1 MDKQLLQKV
10 GIDTDDAI
18 QRFMDRAALFEKFLM
33 KFLNDTNMSALQK
46 AIAEHQEEQATFH
59 AHTLKGVCGNLSI
72 RPLYDLFQRQVDLF
86 RQHKWEEAVA
96 LMPEI
101 ESIYQQT
108 INAIKQSCEG

>member
-18 QRFMDRAALFEKFLM
+18 QRFMDRDALFEKFLM

-59 AHTLKGVCGNLSI
+59 AHTLKCVC
-72 RPLYDLFQRQVDLF
+72 DLFQRQVDLF
-86 RQHKWEEAVA
+86 RQHNWEEAVA